1 MLKTFGIRHFQTLLL
16 FGTMSVFYALRVNL
30 SVAIVVMID
39 NKANT
44 HFEEYAWNEHVKGL
58 LLGSFFIGYV
68 TSQVPS
74 GYLSRRCGGKLLLL
88 ISLISCSLLAILTPL
103 CATIG
108 NWQLVLVSRIIQGVF
123 QGSIFPATHT
133 ILSQWSPVN
142 ERGLM
147 SSCTYSGCQFGTFI
161 MLASSGVLAASRLG
175 WPGIF
180 YISGSVGL
188 FWAAIYNFF
197 GCSSPKECRR
207 LSQREHELITS
218 HWGDSEL
225 QVRRNSM
232 HPPWSAFLK
241 SCPFWALV
249 TVHCTN
255 NWGLWTLLTYMPV
268 YIKNILHMDIKKNA
282 LSSALPYFAMWILSF
297 VFTALSLWFRKREWI
312 SLKTNRKLFNTIG
325 HGTPALTLV
334 ALGYV
339 NSDHVIGAVALLTIT
354 VGVSSAS
361 YLGYQINHIDL
372 SPNFAGILMGIS
384 NCLANITGI
393 VAPLTV
399 ALIVTNEKSV
409 EQWRIVFFLA
419 SFLYLL
425 GNTVFL
431 VFADFDL
438 QPWNDPK
445 E

>member
-1 MLKTFGIRHFQTLLL
+1 MTHFGVRHLQMLLL
-16 FGTMSVFYALRVNL
+16 FGTMCVVYALRVNL
-30 SVAIVVMID
+30 SVALVVMTD
-39 NKANT
+39 KTSNPD
-44 HFEEYAWNEHVKGL
+44 FEEYNWNERIKGL
-58 LLGSFFIGYV
+58 LLSSFFIGYV

-88 ISLISCSLLAILTPL
+88 ISLVSCSLLAILTPL
-103 CATIG
+103 CAAIG
-108 NWQLVLVSRIIQGVF
+108 SWQLVLASRIVQGVF
-123 QGSIFPATHT
+123 QGTVFPSTHT
-133 ILSQWSPVN
+133 ILSQWSPVE

-147 SSCTYSGCQFGTFI
+147 SSCTYSGCQFGTFV
-161 MLASSGVLAASRLG
+161 MLGSSGVIAASRLG

-180 YISGSVGL
+180 YLSGSVGL
-188 FWAAIYNFF
+188 LWAAIFKYF
-197 GCSSPKECRR
+197 GCSSPKECRQ
-207 LSQREHELITS
+207 LSERERELITS
-218 HWGDSEL
+218 HWGTSEL
-225 QVRRNSM
+225 QFRRRSM
-232 HPPWSAFLK
+232 HPPWTEFFK
-241 SCPFWALV
+241 SCPFWALM

-268 YIKNILHMDIKKNA
+268 YVKNILDMDIQNNA
-282 LSSALPYFAMWILSF
+282 LSSALPYFSMWVLSF
-297 VFTALSLWFRKREWI
+297 VFTALSMWFKKRQWM
-312 SLKTNRKLFNTIG
+312 SLNTNRKLFNTIG
-325 HGTPALTLV
+325 HGTPAITLI

-339 NSDHVIGAVALLTIT
+339 NADHVIAAVALLTIT

-419 SFLYLL
+419 SFLYIL
-425 GNTVFL
+425 GNMVFL
-431 VFADFDL
+431 IFGDCNV
-438 QPWNDPK
+438 QPWNDPA